1 MDEVRYSDGEYLV
14 TMGEVADALFFIKSG
29 EVRARERVARV
40 WHAHICSASTERL
53 FYHTHRSEHI

>member
-29 EVRARERVARV
+29 EVRCSTWLHADCLPHLERSALFFIKSGEV
-40 WHAHICSASTERL
+40 HAHV
-53 FYHTHRSEHI
+53 